1 MGQRRYLPC
10 VRRAPRQLHRLP
22 CHLHRLRAR
31 RGNPRPFRHRL
42 STARRSRRGQNRR
55 LSLLCG
61 ILRERHWLGAGGRVG
76 SRQESGQARV
86 LLRRARR
93 EPRGA
98 QQGPRC
104 HPGSQATGRS
114 VELFRISVRRTGW
127 RQIHKRRH
135 QLLVQR
141 SAAMTAAGTMKLL
154 LRFAAAA
161 GLALALTPLVAPQA
175 RPAHQ
180 TPPAEGE
187 VQLPN
192 GKSQQDEILKADH
205 ERDLK
210 DATQLIELAEQLK
223 QELRRILQVPF
234 VTQLIELAEQLK
246 QELEK
251 NDRHVLSLS
260 SLKKT
265 EEIEKLAKRIRS
277 RLVH

>member
-1 MGQRRYLPC
+1 
-10 VRRAPRQLHRLP
+10 
-22 CHLHRLRAR
+22 
-31 RGNPRPFRHRL
+31 
-42 STARRSRRGQNRR
+42 
-55 LSLLCG
+55 
-61 ILRERHWLGAGGRVG
+61 
-76 SRQESGQARV
+76 
-86 LLRRARR
+86 
-93 EPRGA
+93 
-98 QQGPRC
+98 
-104 HPGSQATGRS
+104 
-114 VELFRISVRRTGW
+114 
-127 RQIHKRRH
+127 
-135 QLLVQR
+135 
-141 SAAMTAAGTMKLL
+141 MTAAGTMKLL

-161 GLALALTPLVAPQA
+161 ALALALTPLVAPQA

-223 QELRRILQVPF
+223 QEL
-234 VTQLIELAEQLK
+234 
-246 QELEK
+246 EK